1 MAAGSQVEGE
11 NPLGKDGVPGGDS
24 DAPDV
29 KKYIDYVVTSTNHL
43 FVAPKDKYNDVKDI
57 LGIKEADAKTR
68 ETAVKLKRGSGFIQV
83 AVTLDSGATLRLA
96 CDPAKIGDFKKLRAK
111 KVYGKEVKNSY
122 IPKTQSNR

>member
-83 AVTLDSGATLRLA
+83 SVTLDSGATLRLA
-96 CDPAKIGDFKKLRAK
+96 CDPAKIGDFKKLRSK

>member
-29 KKYIDYVVTSTNHL
+29 KKYVDYIVISTNHL

-57 LGIKEADAKTR
+57 LGLKEADAKAR
-68 ETAVKLKRGSGFIQV
+68 EGARKLKRGTGFIQI

-96 CDPAKIGDFKKLRAK
+96 CDPAKIGSIAQIRSK

>member
-1 MAAGSQVEGE
+1 MAAGSQIEGS

-29 KKYIDYVVTSTNHL
+29 KKYINYVVTSTKHL

-57 LGIKEADAKTR
+57 LGLKEADAKAR
-68 ETAVKLKRGSGFIQV
+68 EEAAKLKRGTGFIQV
-83 AVTLDSGATLRLA
+83 SVTLDSGATLRLA
-96 CDPAKIGDFKKLRAK
+96 CDPAKIGDFKKLRSK
-111 KVYGKEVKNSY
+111 KVYGQEVKNSY